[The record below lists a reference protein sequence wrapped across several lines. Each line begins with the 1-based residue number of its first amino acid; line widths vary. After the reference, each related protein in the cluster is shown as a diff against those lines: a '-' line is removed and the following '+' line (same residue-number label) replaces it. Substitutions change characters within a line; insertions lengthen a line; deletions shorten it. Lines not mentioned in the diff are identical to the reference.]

1 MNGRNT
7 HDGSTYDPRARDNR
21 AYDTRAHDTRAHD
34 SRSHDGSGR
43 IVVRNLTKR
52 FGPVEAVRDLSFTV
66 EPGRVTGFLGPN
78 GAGKTTTLRAAL
90 GLVIPTAGEVTIN
103 GVRYDQLGHPARVV
117 GALLDSQGFHRARR
131 ARAHLKIYAAAIGVP
146 DTRVDE
152 VLTVVGLHGDGD
164 RKVGGYSLGMRQRL
178 SLATALLGDP
188 RILVLDEP
196 GSGLDPQ
203 GVAWLREFLR
213 AFAATGRTVLVSSH
227 QLAEVAQ
234 TVDHV
239 VIINKGRQVYEGRL
253 DQLQG
258 DGRPKVRVL
267 SSDATRLATALA
279 GQGVTDIQSTP
290 DGGLTVTGAS
300 ATTVGDTA
308 LAAGVAIYG
317 LTQERADLERQF
329 LELTDARYQPG
340 ASASAG
346 GPTGQPPG
354 PPAAQPAGHP
364 AGQDGPL
371 A

>member
-1 MNGRNT
+1 MGAVNGRNT
-7 HDGSTYDPRARDNR
+7 HD
-21 AYDTRAHDTRAHD
+21 
-34 SRSHDGSGR
+34 RSAHDGSGR
-43 IVVRNLTKR
+43 IVVRNLSKR
-52 FGPVEAVRDLSFTV
+52 FGPVDAVRDLSFTV

-90 GLVIPTAGEVTIN
+90 GLVIPTEGEVTIN
-103 GVRYDQLGHPARVV
+103 GVRYDQLGHPARIV

-131 ARAHLKIYAAAIGVP
+131 ARTHLKIYAAAIGVP
-146 DTRVDE
+146 DSRVDE
-152 VLTVVGLHGDGD
+152 VLTVVGLQGDGD

-239 VIINKGRQVYEGRL
+239 VIINKGQRVYEGRL
-253 DQLQG
+253 DQLHSG
-258 DGRPKVRVL
+258 DDRPKVRVH
-267 SSDATRLATALA
+267 SSDSTRLATALA
-279 GQGVTDIQSTP
+279 GKGVTDIQSTS
-290 DGGLTVTGAS
+290 DGGLTVTGAT
-300 ATTVGDTA
+300 ATVVGDTA

-329 LELTDARYQPG
+329 LEMTDARYQPG
-340 ASASAG
+340 VSAAV
-346 GPTGQPPG
+346 
-354 PPAAQPAGHP
+354 
-364 AGQDGPL
+364 GQDGPL
-371 A
+371 